1 MIKDFHRNNEPV
13 LSAAGD
19 YLQFEILKRPNHD
32 SLPDSQTRSEFAK
45 DTSPSRLGLLPMKY
59 EVRDSTVQYS
69 YFIPPCVKL
78 SDYFSETTVDSD
90 TAYKILKNITDILV
104 QLKRKSS
111 NILIPKNCVVNSR
124 YIYINEKSKAIYFI
138 YIPFKHAYEEINFGQ
153 YIHDLVSIINFSDR
167 EFLSQT
173 AAFREERKQFSVEE
187 FSLFLTPPPPPPGP
201 VDPPEH
207 KTPEPP
213 PYVPPP
219 PPQPKPQP
227 PPPPPP
233 PVAKKPCLIDPTGT
247 GMRKYP
253 IASMP
258 FSIGRRDDQRLRIDL
273 PGISREHV
281 VITSENNQYFIE
293 DLSSSGATLDGF
305 RLPKGVKCKINDNSE
320 IALIYF
326 DRATSS
332 FKEINLVFRLE

>member
-19 YLQFEILKRPNHD
+19 YLQFEILKRPNND
-32 SLPDSQTRSEFAK
+32 SLPDSQTRAEFAK

-78 SDYFSETTVDSD
+78 SDYFAETTVDSD
-90 TAYKILKNITDILV
+90 AAYKILKNITDVLV

-124 YIYINEKSKAIYFI
+124 YIYINEKSKAVYFM
-138 YIPFKHAYEEINFGQ
+138 YIPFRHAYEEINFGQ
-153 YIHDLVSIINFSDR
+153 YIHDLVSIMNFSDR

-173 AAFREERKQFSVEE
+173 ALFRAERKQFSAEE
-187 FSLFLTPPPPPPGP
+187 FSLFLA
-201 VDPPEH
+201 
-207 KTPEPP
+207 
-213 PYVPPP
+213 PP
-219 PPQPKPQP
+219 PPQPEPQPQPPPPEPKPQPRPQP

-233 PVAKKPCLIDPTGT
+233 PAAKKPCLIDPSGTGT
-247 GMRKYP
+247 RKYP

-258 FSIGRRDDQRLRIDL
+258 FGIGRREDQSLRIDF

-281 VITSENNQYFIE
+281 RITSSNSEYYIE

-305 RLPKGVKCKINDNSE
+305 RLPKGVKCKIKDKSE

-326 DRATSS
+326 DGQTAS
-332 FKEINLVFRLE
+332 FKEINLIFRLE